1 MTDRRGCIPKRVMAA
16 ARLIVE
22 RSAPKRAAH
31 DKHARDRGR
40 LAMAIIPA
48 FALAPSADDA

>member
-1 MTDRRGCIPKRVMAA
+1 MAA